1 MSEAQELSVEAAMSS
16 LGHNDGKTDK
26 EGMAQPAPGPNR
38 APVEEKPDEDK
49 DKEAKDDTDGKP
61 ADDVADDTG
70 SDDPDAS
77 EDAGKDGAEAGEDD
91 TDDKDTHLE
100 EEQTE
105 DWGSTGD
112 ENGDAVLTML
122 QEAKVTQAEAEAML
136 FEAVKTNDPSKIN
149 RDLLVEKMG
158 EAQATLIINASKD
171 FMAANA
177 KKVAEVKKTVHDAA
191 GGKENWEKVA
201 DWAGKN
207 MSDAERGEYAE
218 MIDQGGLKAKFAADQ
233 MIKSYE
239 ADSKNSTLSAA
250 EDTHLGESSSP
261 PAGRAITRA
270 EMVQELD
277 ALHNRA
283 GLSWAETQKKDRE
296 IRAARK
302 LGQAQGL

>member
-1 MSEAQELSVEAAMSS
+1 MAEDNKELSVEEAMKAI
-16 LGHNDGKTDK
+16 GHNDGKNDK
-26 EGMAQPAPGPNR
+26 DGMKQPDPEPNR
-38 APVEEKPDEDK
+38 APVEEKEDK
-49 DKEAKDDTDGKP
+49 DDGKP
-61 ADDVADDTG
+61 DSADDVADDTG
-70 SDDPDAS
+70 GDDPDAS
-77 EDAGKDGAEAGEDD
+77 GDDGKDGEKEGEDE
-91 TDDKDTHLE
+91 KSPLE

-136 FEAVKTNDPSKIN
+136 FEAVKSNDPSKIN

-171 FMAANA
+171 FMASNA
-177 KKVAEVKKTVHDAA
+177 KKIAEVTKTVHDAA
-191 GGKENWEKVA
+191 GGKENWDKVA

-218 MIDQGGLKAKFAADQ
+218 MIDAGGLKAKFAAEQ

-239 ADSKNSTLSAA
+239 GDSKNSSLSNAA
-250 EDTHLGESSSP
+250 DVHVGESSTP
-261 PAGRAITRA
+261 PEGRAISRA
-270 EMVQELD
+270 DMVKELD

-283 GLSWAETQKKDRE
+283 GLSWEETQRKDRE

-302 LGQAQGL
+302 RGQAQGL